1 MPDVIMNTR
10 CIAPAGLPFGGLG
23 FDLAPVV
30 ARACLLAC
38 RHGRDTATVEAKPL
52 PEARINAGYGL
63 MLWLSRETGGS

>member
-1 MPDVIMNTR
+1 MPDVIMTTR
-10 CIAPAGLPFGGLG
+10 CIVPASLPFGGLG

-38 RHGRDTATVEAKPL
+38 KHGKDTTAVEAKPL
-52 PEARINAGYGL
+52 SSARSHAGYGL